1 MNTENRNRK
10 NRKNVDAPI
19 PFALTDEPVPYL
31 VNDMPVPYRV
41 RVETPSPGLRDFM
54 VPVLG
59 IKGSLI
65 PPEAQSETRLRIVA

>member
-1 MNTENRNRK
+1 MNT

-19 PFALTDEPVPYL
+19 PYAVTDLPIPYL
-31 VNDMPVPYRV
+31 VNDVPVPYRV
-41 RVETPSPGLRDFM
+41 RVGTPSPELRDFM

-59 IKGSLI
+59 IKGSDI

>member
-1 MNTENRNRK
+1 MNTNTQESL
-10 NRKNVDAPI
+10 DADTPI
-19 PFALTDEPVPYL
+19 PFAVTDADEPIPYL

-41 RVETPSPGLRDFM
+41 RMATPSPELLDYM

-59 IKGSLI
+59 IKGSSI

>member
-1 MNTENRNRK
+1 MNTNRR
-10 NRKNVDAPI
+10 NVTSADVPI
-19 PFALTDEPVPYL
+19 PYAVTDLDQPVPYL

-41 RVETPSPGLRDFM
+41 RMMTPSPELRDFM

-59 IKGSLI
+59 IKGSDI